1 MDKRGSTGARAGF
14 EKLAAAVFW
23 LALWALA
30 AVLVDKPLLLPAPW
44 SVLRRLGA
52 LAITTTFWLTVART
66 LGRIALGLI
75 GGAALGTLLAAAA
88 ARYRPVRVLLSPLLT
103 IVQSTP
109 VASFILLLLVWLGR
123 DTLPAVVVAL
133 MVLPVVWRNVS
144 AGVQSTDPMLL
155 ELARSYRFPRGRVL
169 RRVYIPSVKPYFLAA
184 LETALGLAWKAGVA
198 AEVLTVP
205 KGSVGTMLYEAKLYL
220 ETTDL
225 FAWTVT
231 VIVCSLAIEKLLAAA
246 LRRLEKGG
254 AGHAST

>member
-1 MDKRGSTGARAGF
+1 MDKRGNKGARAGL
-14 EKLAAAVFW
+14 ETLAAAVFW

-30 AVLVDKPLLLPAPW
+30 AALVDKPLLLPAPW
-44 SVLRRLGA
+44 SVLRRLGE
-52 LAITTTFWLTVART
+52 LAVTATFWLTIART

-75 GGAALGTLLAAAA
+75 GGAALGTLLAAATA
-88 ARYRPVRVLLSPLLT
+88 GFRPARVLLSPLLT

-133 MVLPVVWRNVS
+133 MVLPVVWRNVFAGIQS
-144 AGVQSTDPMLL
+144 AAPMLL
-155 ELARSYRFPRGRVL
+155 ELARVYRFPRARVL
-169 RRVYIPSVKPYFLAA
+169 RRIYIPSVKPYFLAA

-225 FAWTVT
+225 FAWTAA

-254 AGHAST
+254 ASHAST